1 MTIHPGAWRDAVLL
15 MAAAPLVYYVLAA
28 LAALRFFR
36 RERARELPNY
46 SPPVSVLKPVRGRD
60 FGSYENF
67 ASFCRLDYPEYE
79 ILFAVN
85 DERDPAVPVIERVIT
100 DFPQRNIRLLVGAEE
115 LGANRKVNK
124 LARLAREATN
134 EVVVLTDGDVR
145 VGPNFL
151 REVVAPLVDE
161 NTGAVTSFYRA
172 MADRNLWAELE
183 AVGASSD
190 FFAGV
195 LMAGWTEGIHFG
207 LGASIAT
214 TKKWISKMGGFETIA
229 GTLADDYE
237 FGNRINKAGGTV
249 RLSREAVW
257 TMYPAQTLQGFWRH
271 QLRWARTIRICRPWS
286 FAGLLLTQ
294 GLPWALLVALVAPAR
309 WVAISYVLAYA
320 ILRFMMAWTVGVW
333 GVQDEVL
340 RKKIWLVPIR
350 DALYFVIWLASFASN
365 RIRWGSAE
373 YLIRDGQM
381 MPILADK
388 PAEIN
393 PASPTRR

>member
-1 MTIHPGAWRDAVLL
+1 
-15 MAAAPLVYYVLAA
+15 
-28 LAALRFFR
+28 
-36 RERARELPNY
+36 
-46 SPPVSVLKPVRGRD
+46 
-60 FGSYENF
+60 
-67 ASFCRLDYPEYE
+67 
-79 ILFAVN
+79 
-85 DERDPAVPVIERVIT
+85 
-100 DFPQRNIRLLVGAEE
+100 
-115 LGANRKVNK
+115 
-124 LARLAREATN
+124 
-134 EVVVLTDGDVR
+134 VVLTDGDVR

-286 FAGLLLTQ
+286 YAGLLLTQ

-309 WVAISYVLAYA
+309 WVATSYVLAYA

-381 MPILADK
+381 MPILGDK